1 MSAVSLCERVAAE
14 RHEAPGKTVGYRVRF
29 DTRVSE
35 ETCIEYNT
43 TELLIR
49 RLLSEG
55 LQDVTHVVI
64 DERHERSLFVDL
76 LLLLLKLKLLEK
88 NPENVKIIVMS
99 ATIHVNAF
107 AEYFRSVCSVGVVEI
122 PVATYPVSAERG
134 SDEKIR
140 DLFLEDVLEVIEG
153 EEEEEEDDD
162 DSLVCEKCNEFRTT
176 DVTELIRHLGQCA
189 GHAEKQA
196 SYFKVKKDEDAE
208 AADVYGIRPNRLTG
222 GRKMGA

>member
-1 MSAVSLCERVAAE
+1 MWQPNATKR
-14 RHEAPGKTVGYRVRF
+14 PGRQWATVCASTHACRKR
-29 DTRVSE
+29 
-35 ETCIEYNT
+35 TCIEYNT

-64 DERHERSLFVDL
+64 DESHERSLFVDL

-122 PVATYPVSAERG
+122 PCG
-134 SDEKIR
+134 
-140 DLFLEDVLEVIEG
+140 DLPRE
-153 EEEEEEDDD
+153 
-162 DSLVCEKCNEFRTT
+162 C
-176 DVTELIRHLGQCA
+176 
-189 GHAEKQA
+189 
-196 SYFKVKKDEDAE
+196 
-208 AADVYGIRPNRLTG
+208 
-222 GRKMGA
+222 

>member
-1 MSAVSLCERVAAE
+1 M
-14 RHEAPGKTVGYRVRF
+14 GYRVRF

-64 DERHERSLFVDL
+64 DESHERSLFVDL

-107 AEYFRSVCSVGVVEI
+107 AEYFRLGV
-122 PVATYPVSAERG
+122 
-134 SDEKIR
+134 
-140 DLFLEDVLEVIEG
+140 
-153 EEEEEEDDD
+153 
-162 DSLVCEKCNEFRTT
+162 
-176 DVTELIRHLGQCA
+176 Q
-189 GHAEKQA
+189 
-196 SYFKVKKDEDAE
+196 
-208 AADVYGIRPNRLTG
+208 
-222 GRKMGA
+222 